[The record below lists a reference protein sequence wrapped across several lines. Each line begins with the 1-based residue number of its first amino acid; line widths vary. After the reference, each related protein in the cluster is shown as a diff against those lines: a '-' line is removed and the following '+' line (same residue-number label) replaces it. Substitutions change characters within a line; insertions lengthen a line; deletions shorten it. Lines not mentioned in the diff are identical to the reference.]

1 MELIRVE
8 LLQES
13 AVKQDLECDKITLER
28 QNKELKSRVSRLE
41 GSQRSNQDVVVSR
54 LEGRVQELEGSLAG
68 EERDNINLQQ
78 ANRKLERKVKEMT
91 IQVDDEHMSI
101 QNQKDQLNQRLKTA
115 KRQMDGA
122 EQEIERLENSK
133 RKLQRDLDERMETNE
148 QVLSQLNTLRSEM
161 RRKQQKSAP
170 LLMILKGVDDINT
183 D

>member
-1 MELIRVE
+1 
-8 LLQES
+8 
-13 AVKQDLECDKITLER
+13 
-28 QNKELKSRVSRLE
+28 
-41 GSQRSNQDVVVSR
+41 
-54 LEGRVQELEGSLAG
+54 
-68 EERDNINLQQ
+68 
-78 ANRKLERKVKEMT
+78 MT
-91 IQVDDEHMSI
+91 IQVDDEHVSI

-133 RKLQRDLDERMETNE
+133 RKLQRDLDEQVETND

-170 LLMILKGVDDINT
+170 LLMILKDVDDINA

>member
-1 MELIRVE
+1 
-8 LLQES
+8 
-13 AVKQDLECDKITLER
+13 
-28 QNKELKSRVSRLE
+28 
-41 GSQRSNQDVVVSR
+41 
-54 LEGRVQELEGSLAG
+54 
-68 EERDNINLQQ
+68 
-78 ANRKLERKVKEMT
+78 MT

-122 EQEIERLENSK
+122 EQEIELLENSK